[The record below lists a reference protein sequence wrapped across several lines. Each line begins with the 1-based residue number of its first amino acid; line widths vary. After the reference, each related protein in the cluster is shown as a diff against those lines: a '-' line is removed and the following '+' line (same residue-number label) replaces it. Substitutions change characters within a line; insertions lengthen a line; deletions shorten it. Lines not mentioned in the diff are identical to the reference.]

1 MYMRLFYTSALA
13 LLLCACSEESE
24 TITFET
30 VSANKTV
37 ALTADSLSPTCS
49 VDIRL
54 EQATARSGRAGEV
67 INATVTERL
76 LDRNDDN
83 MQKSAEAFADDYTS
97 NYRRTL
103 LPLYNQDSDDSH
115 KQAWYHYHYIINS
128 HTQKGSKGTLVYLA
142 DINYREGGNH
152 AVNQQVI
159 MNFEAKTGRLLNI
172 KDVFIEGFEEQLK
185 PLLLK
190 ALQEKTGLATMK
202 ALNDN
207 GYLRHSDIYVPANFI
222 LGSDAV
228 TFVYNPDEIAPY
240 TVGSIELTI
249 PYATVDRILSS
260 MFEY

>member
-54 EQATARSGRAGEV
+54 EQATARSGRAGEG

-83 MQKSAEAFADDYTS
+83 MQKSAEAYADDYTS

-172 KDVFIEGFEEQLK
+172 RDVFIEGFEEQLK

>member
-1 MYMRLFYTSALA
+1 MYMRLLFTSALA

-142 DINYREGGNH
+142 DINYREGGTH

-172 KDVFIEGFEEQLK
+172 RDVFIEGFEEQLK

>member
-172 KDVFIEGFEEQLK
+172 RDVFIEGFEEQLK

-207 GYLRHSDIYVPANFI
+207 CYLRHSDIYVPANFI

>member
-1 MYMRLFYTSALA
+1 MYMRLLFTSALV

-30 VSANKTV
+30 VSADKTV

-128 HTQKGSKGTLVYLA
+128 HTQTGSKGTLVYLA

-172 KDVFIEGFEEQLK
+172 RDVFIEGFEEQLK

-190 ALQEKTGLATMK
+190 ALQEKTGLESIK
-202 ALNDN
+202 ALHDN
-207 GYLRHSDIYVPANFI
+207 GYLNNSDIYVPENFI
-222 LGSDAV
+222 LGSDAI
-228 TFVYNPDEIAPY
+228 TFVFNPDEIAPY

-249 PYATVDRILSS
+249 AYAAVDRILSS

>member
-83 MQKSAEAFADDYTS
+83 MQKSAEAYADDYTS

-172 KDVFIEGFEEQLK
+172 RDVFIEGFEEQLK

>member
-1 MYMRLFYTSALA
+1 MPAARNLRRS
-13 LLLCACSEESE
+13 CSEESE

-30 VSANKTV
+30 VSADKTV

-54 EQATARSGRAGEV
+54 EQATPSSGRAGEI

-83 MQKSAEAFADDYTS
+83 MQKSAEAFAEDYTA
-97 NYRRTL
+97 NYLRSL
-103 LPLYNQDSDDSH
+103 LPSDDQH
-115 KQAWYHYHYIINS
+115 KLAWYHYHYIINS
-128 HTQKGSKGTLVYLA
+128 HTQTGSKGTLVYLA
-142 DINYREGGNH
+142 DINYREGGDH
-152 AVNQQVI
+152 AVNQRVV

-172 KDVFIEGFEEQLK
+172 RNVFIEGFEEQLK

-190 ALQEKTGLATMK
+190 ALQEKTGLESIK
-202 ALNDN
+202 ALHDN
-207 GYLRHSDIYVPANFI
+207 GYLNNSDIYVPENFI
-222 LGSDAV
+222 LGSDAI

-249 PYATVDRILSS
+249 AYATVDRILSS

>member
-54 EQATARSGRAGEV
+54 EQATAGSGRAGEV

-142 DINYREGGNH
+142 DINYREGGDH
-152 AVNQQVI
+152 AVNQRVV

-172 KDVFIEGFEEQLK
+172 RNVFIEGFEEQLK

-190 ALQEKTGLATMK
+190 ALQEKTGLESIK
-202 ALNDN
+202 ALHDN
-207 GYLRHSDIYVPANFI
+207 GYLNNSDIYVPENFI
-222 LGSDAV
+222 LGSDAI

-249 PYATVDRILSS
+249 AYATVDRILSS

>member
-1 MYMRLFYTSALA
+1 MYMRLLFTSALV

-30 VSANKTV
+30 VSADKTV

-54 EQATARSGRAGEV
+54 EQATPSSGRAGEI

-83 MQKSAEAFADDYTS
+83 MQKSAEAFAEDYTA
-97 NYRRTL
+97 NYLRSL
-103 LPLYNQDSDDSH
+103 LPLYNQDSDDQH
-115 KQAWYHYHYIINS
+115 KLAWYHYHYIINS
-128 HTQKGSKGTLVYLA
+128 HTQTGSKGTLVYLA
-142 DINYREGGNH
+142 DINYREGGDH
-152 AVNQQVI
+152 AVNQRVV

-172 KDVFIEGFEEQLK
+172 RNVFIEGFEEQLK

-190 ALQEKTGLATMK
+190 ALQEKTGLESIK
-202 ALNDN
+202 ALHDN
-207 GYLRHSDIYVPANFI
+207 GYLNNSDIYVPENFI
-222 LGSDAV
+222 LGSDAI
-228 TFVYNPDEIAPY
+228 TFVYNPDEIAHY

-249 PYATVDRILSS
+249 AYATVDRILSS

>member
-142 DINYREGGNH
+142 DINYREGGDH

-172 KDVFIEGFEEQLK
+172 RNVFIEGFEEQLK

-190 ALQEKTGLATMK
+190 ALQEKTGLESIK
-202 ALNDN
+202 ALHDN
-207 GYLRHSDIYVPANFI
+207 GYLNNSDIYVPENFI
-222 LGSDAV
+222 LGSDAI

-249 PYATVDRILSS
+249 AYATVDRILSS

>member
-1 MYMRLFYTSALA
+1 MYMRLLFSSVLA

-83 MQKSAEAFADDYTS
+83 MQKSAEAYVDEYTS
-97 NYRRTL
+97 NYLRTL

-128 HTQKGSKGTLVYLA
+128 HTQAGSKGTLVYLA
-142 DINYREGGNH
+142 DLNYREGGNH
-152 AVNQQVI
+152 AINQQVI

-172 KDVFIEGFEEQLK
+172 RDVFIEGFEEQLK
-185 PLLLK
+185 PILLK
-190 ALQEKTGLATMK
+190 ALQEKTGLDTMK
-202 ALNDN
+202 ALHDN
-207 GYLRHSDIYVPANFI
+207 GYLNNSDIYMPENFI
-222 LGSDAV
+222 LGSDAI
-228 TFVYNPDEIAPY
+228 TFVFNPDEIAPY
-240 TVGSIELTI
+240 SVGSIELTI
-249 PYATVDRILSS
+249 AYAAVDRILSS
-260 MFEY
+260 MFKY

>member
-172 KDVFIEGFEEQLK
+172 RDVFIEGFEEQLK

-249 PYATVDRILSS
+249 PYATVGRILSS

>member
-142 DINYREGGNH
+142 DINYREGGTH

-172 KDVFIEGFEEQLK
+172 RDVFIEGFEEQLK
-185 PLLLK
+185 PLLQK

>member
-1 MYMRLFYTSALA
+1 MYMRPLFTSALV

-30 VSANKTV
+30 VSADKTV

-54 EQATARSGRAGEV
+54 EQATPSSGRAGEI

-83 MQKSAEAFADDYTS
+83 MQKSAEAFAEDYTA
-97 NYRRTL
+97 NYLRSL
-103 LPLYNQDSDDSH
+103 LPLYNQDSDDQH
-115 KQAWYHYHYIINS
+115 KLAWYHYHYIINS
-128 HTQKGSKGTLVYLA
+128 HTQTGSKGTLVYLA
-142 DINYREGGNH
+142 DINYREGGDH

-159 MNFEAKTGRLLNI
+159 MNFDTETGRQLTT
-172 KDVFIEGFEEQLK
+172 KDIFVDGFEIQLK

-190 ALQEKTGLATMK
+190 ALQERTGFTTMK
-202 ALNDN
+202 ALHDN
-207 GYLRHSDIYVPANFI
+207 GYLNHSDIYVPENFI
-222 LGSDAV
+222 LGSDAI

-240 TVGSIELTI
+240 SLGSTELTI
-249 PYATVDRILSS
+249 SYTALEKILNAT
-260 MFEY
+260 FEH

>member
-1 MYMRLFYTSALA
+1 MYMRLLFSSVLA

-30 VSANKTV
+30 VTADKTV

-49 VDIRL
+49 VNIRL
-54 EQATARSGRAGEV
+54 EQATLSSGRAGEI

-83 MQKSAEAFADDYTS
+83 MQKSAEAYVDEYTS
-97 NYRRTL
+97 NYLRTL
-103 LPLYNQDSDDSH
+103 LPLYNQDSDDIH

-128 HTQKGSKGTLVYLA
+128 HTQAGSKGTLVYLA
-142 DINYREGGNH
+142 DLNYREGGNH

-172 KDVFIEGFEEQLK
+172 RDVFIEGFEEQLK

>member
-172 KDVFIEGFEEQLK
+172 RGVFIEGFEEQLK

>member
-83 MQKSAEAFADDYTS
+83 MQKSAEAYADDYTS

-142 DINYREGGNH
+142 DINYREGGDH
-152 AVNQQVI
+152 AVNQRVV

-172 KDVFIEGFEEQLK
+172 RNVFIEGFEEQLK

-190 ALQEKTGLATMK
+190 ALQEKTGLESIK
-202 ALNDN
+202 ALHDN

>member
-1 MYMRLFYTSALA
+1 MYMRLLFTSALV

-142 DINYREGGNH
+142 DINYREGGTH

-172 KDVFIEGFEEQLK
+172 RDVFIEGFEEQLK

>member
-172 KDVFIEGFEEQLK
+172 RDVFIEGFEEQLK